1 MGSEARHNDF
11 VTHQQLNRALDKRDE
26 RWQAQIDKLDAIID
40 DMRVSQGVTHNE
52 LKHIN
57 KNGQETNETLKEL
70 AQSITSR
77 FDAMHQTFID
87 GQDEQDQRINQLQ
100 DKWNWRKLFWPI
112 VGTVLVASIGLV
124 GTIFSTIGDQ
134 IAKAL
139 FGQ

>member
-1 MGSEARHNDF
+1 MGSEARNNDF
-11 VTHQQLNRALDKRDE
+11 VTHQQLNKALDERDGK
-26 RWQAQIDKLDAIID
+26 WQKQIDKLDEIID

-57 KNGQETNETLKEL
+57 RNGKETNEALKQL
-70 AQSITSR
+70 SQSLTTK
-77 FDAMHQTFID
+77 FDDMQQVFAE
-87 GQDEQDQRINQLQ
+87 GQSEQDQIITQLQ

-112 VGTVLVASIGLV
+112 VGTVLVSGIGFV
-124 GTIFSTIGDQ
+124 GTIFTVFGDN